1 MTDSRSQRVPS
12 RAREG
17 SRLLYA
23 WLLCL
28 VALLGTSLSPK
39 AQAAGVEVTSASI
52 AMNIG
57 VSTSARLA
65 SPPSADG
72 ITMRSIDPSP
82 SVDTKPDSRQEG
94 RQDGQKDSQKDGRPQ
109 EARGDTQLIPEG
121 WLLNADVRFT
131 VNARLEDLLEQ
142 GIPLHFVT
150 ELEAYRP
157 RWYWKD
163 ELVLSS
169 SQSVRLSYQA
179 ITRQYRVSRGPL
191 SINFSNLGDALR
203 AMGTVRSW
211 RFAEGRALPLRNR
224 YDVYV
229 RFRLD
234 KSQLPKPFQLTMITD
249 SDWVPVSEWKHFS
262 FTTDLTKTAP

>member
-1 MTDSRSQRVPS
+1 MMGSEASRTL
-12 RAREG
+12 
-17 SRLLYA
+17 RLAPVGLR
-23 WLLCL
+23 L
-28 VALLGTSLSPK
+28 VVVSVLSAAFAFASAFAPK
-39 AQAAGVEVTSASI
+39 AEAAGVEVISASI
-52 AMNIG
+52 AMNLAASALPRQG
-57 VSTSARLA
+57 TTSNPE
-65 SPPSADG
+65 S
-72 ITMRSIDPSP
+72 ITMRSIDPIGAV
-82 SVDTKPDSRQEG
+82 VDPKPELRPDQRPEGRSDSRA
-94 RQDGQKDSQKDGRPQ
+94 DSG
-109 EARGDTQLIPEG
+109 LVPEG
-121 WLLNADVRFT
+121 WLLNADVRFS

-142 GIPLHFVT
+142 GVPLYFVT

-191 SINFSNLGDALR
+191 SINFSNLSDALR

-211 RFAEGRALPLRNR
+211 RFADGKALALKSR
-224 YDVYV
+224 YEVYV

-262 FTTDLTKTAP
+262 FTTDPTRIAP

>member
-1 MTDSRSQRVPS
+1 MMGSETSRTQRLVPV
-12 RAREG
+12 G
-17 SRLLYA
+17 LRLVVVSVLSA
-23 WLLCL
+23 
-28 VALLGTSLSPK
+28 ALAFTLTFAPK
-39 AQAAGVEVTSASI
+39 AEAAGVEVISASI
-52 AMNIG
+52 AMNLAAS
-57 VSTSARLA
+57 VLPRQATTSNPE
-65 SPPSADG
+65 S
-72 ITMRSIDPSP
+72 ITMRSIDPSGAA
-82 SVDTKPDSRQEG
+82 VDPKPELRPDQRPEVRSDSRA
-94 RQDGQKDSQKDGRPQ
+94 DSG
-109 EARGDTQLIPEG
+109 LVPEG
-121 WLLNADVRFT
+121 WLLNADVRFS

-142 GIPLHFVT
+142 GVPLYFVT

-191 SINFSNLGDALR
+191 SINFSNLSDALR

-211 RFAEGRALPLRNR
+211 RFADGKALVLRSR
-224 YDVYV
+224 YEVYV

-262 FTTDLTKTAP
+262 FTTDPTRIAP

>member
-1 MTDSRSQRVPS
+1 
-12 RAREG
+12 
-17 SRLLYA
+17 
-23 WLLCL
+23 
-28 VALLGTSLSPK
+28 
-39 AQAAGVEVTSASI
+39 
-52 AMNIG
+52 
-57 VSTSARLA
+57 
-65 SPPSADG
+65 
-72 ITMRSIDPSP
+72 MRSIDPSAA
-82 SVDTKPDSRQEG
+82 SDTKPEGRPELRQDTRQET
-94 RQDGQKDSQKDGRPQ
+94 RF
-109 EARGDTQLIPEG
+109 DTHLVPEG
-121 WLLNADVRFT
+121 WLLNADVKFS

-142 GIPLHFVT
+142 GVPLHFVT
-150 ELEAYRP
+150 EVEAYKP

-211 RFAEGRALPLRNR
+211 RFADGKSLPLKTR

-234 KSQLPKPFQLTMITD
+234 KSQLPKPFQLTMLTD

>member
-1 MTDSRSQRVPS
+1 MMGSN
-12 RAREG
+12 ARRTHCLAPLG
-17 SRLLYA
+17 LRLA
-23 WLLCL
+23 
-28 VALLGTSLSPK
+28 VVSVLSATLTFVSAFAPK
-39 AQAAGVEVTSASI
+39 VEAAGIEVISASI
-52 AMNIG
+52 AMNLAASASLPRQG
-57 VSTSARLA
+57 STPNPES
-65 SPPSADG
+65 
-72 ITMRSIDPSP
+72 ITMRSIDPTGAA
-82 SVDTKPDSRQEG
+82 VDPKPELRPDQRQEG
-94 RQDGQKDSQKDGRPQ
+94 RSDPR
-109 EARGDTQLIPEG
+109 ADTALVPEG
-121 WLLNADVRFT
+121 WLLNADVRFS

-142 GIPLHFVT
+142 GVPLYFVT

-191 SINFSNLGDALR
+191 SINFSNLSDALR

-211 RFAEGRALPLRNR
+211 RFADGKALAPKSRFE
-224 YDVYV
+224 VYV

-262 FTTDLTKTAP
+262 FTTDPTRIAP